1 MTSLWA
7 STLTTMQLLGIN
19 LGYLLIA
26 VGAAVLWLLLREF
39 NCWYWKINERLV
51 LLEEILNRLDRLDR
65 LEGQQPSPQ
74 ARPQFPEINID

>member
-1 MTSLWA
+1 
-7 STLTTMQLLGIN
+7 MQLLGIN

-26 VGAAVLWLLLREF
+26 AGAAVLWLLLREF

-51 LLEEILNRLDRLDR
+51 LMEDILARLER
-65 LEGQQPSPQ
+65 LEGQQPPPP

>member
-19 LGYLLIA
+19 LGYLFIA

-39 NCWYWKINERLV
+39 NCWYWKINEHLV
-51 LLEEILNRLDRLDR
+51 LLEEILARLER
-65 LEGQQPSPQ
+65 LEGQQAPPP
-74 ARPQFPEINID
+74 AKPRFPEINIE